1 MNHHHAMTRSAHAVL
16 ILLTLAAIV
25 PFVLLIIASF
35 TDNNVAITEGF
46 SFFPSKWSTD
56 AYQYIVNEKDTML
69 RAYGITIV
77 VTLIGTT
84 LGLLI
89 SVMLAYSLA
98 NSDLPGRNF
107 MTFFVTLTML
117 FNGGLVP
124 TYLIYTNV
132 FHIKD
137 TLAALIVPN
146 LLMNG
151 FNVILIRNYF
161 ATGVPTVLYEAARID
176 GASEFYIFYRIA
188 LPLSKPILATV
199 GLLMGI
205 AYWND
210 WQNGLYYLN
219 DTSLYSIQNILNR
232 INENI
237 SFLAS
242 NSTSG
247 VKISD
252 LPTST
257 IRMAIAVIGILPIVC
272 IYPFFQEYFVR
283 GIAVGAVKG
292 YAGRTYLRRN
302 NDEKAGL

>member
-151 FNVILIRNYF
+151 FNVILIRNCF

-292 YAGRTYLRRN
+292 
-302 NDEKAGL
+302 

>member
-1 MNHHHAMTRSAHAVL
+1 MNHHHAMTRSAHVVL

-292 YAGRTYLRRN
+292 
-302 NDEKAGL
+302 

>member
-35 TDNNVAITEGF
+35 TVNNVAITEGF

-292 YAGRTYLRRN
+292 
-302 NDEKAGL
+302 

>member
-1 MNHHHAMTRSAHAVL
+1 MNHHHAMSRFAHVVL

-35 TDNNVAITEGF
+35 TDNSVAITEGF
-46 SFFPSKWSTD
+46 SFFPSKWSAD
-56 AYQYIVNEKDTML
+56 AYQYIINEKDTML
-69 RAYGITIV
+69 RAYGVTIV

-107 MTFFVTLTML
+107 LTFFVTLTML

-161 ATGVPTVLYEAARID
+161 ATGVPTVLYEAAHID

-219 DTSLYSIQNILNR
+219 DATLYSIQNILNR

-292 YAGRTYLRRN
+292 
-302 NDEKAGL
+302 

>member
-117 FNGGLVP
+117 FNGGLAP

-292 YAGRTYLRRN
+292 
-302 NDEKAGL
+302 

>member
-272 IYPFFQEYFVR
+272 IYLFFQEYFVR

-292 YAGRTYLRRN
+292 
-302 NDEKAGL
+302 

>member
-1 MNHHHAMTRSAHAVL
+1 MNHHHAMSRFAHVVL

-35 TDNNVAITEGF
+35 TDNSVAITEGF
-46 SFFPSKWSTD
+46 SFFPSKWSAD
-56 AYQYIVNEKDTML
+56 AYQYIINEKDTML
-69 RAYGITIV
+69 RAYGVTIV

-107 MTFFVTLTML
+107 LTFFVTLTML

-137 TLAALIVPN
+137 ALAALIVPN

-219 DTSLYSIQNILNR
+219 DATLYSIQNILNR

-292 YAGRTYLRRN
+292 
-302 NDEKAGL
+302 

>member
-161 ATGVPTVLYEAARID
+161 APGVPTVLYEAARID

-292 YAGRTYLRRN
+292 
-302 NDEKAGL
+302 

>member
-35 TDNNVAITEGF
+35 TDNNAAITEGF

-237 SFLAS
+237 SVLAS

-292 YAGRTYLRRN
+292 
-302 NDEKAGL
+302 

>member
-124 TYLIYTNV
+124 TDLHQRFSHQGHAGGPDRAQSADEWIQRNPYSQL
-132 FHIKD
+132 FCHRRPHR
-137 TLAALIVPN
+137 ALRS
-146 LLMNG
+146 G
-151 FNVILIRNYF
+151 
-161 ATGVPTVLYEAARID
+161 
-176 GASEFYIFYRIA
+176 
-188 LPLSKPILATV
+188 K
-199 GLLMGI
+199 
-205 AYWND
+205 
-210 WQNGLYYLN
+210 
-219 DTSLYSIQNILNR
+219 NR
-232 INENI
+232 
-237 SFLAS
+237 
-242 NSTSG
+242 
-247 VKISD
+247 
-252 LPTST
+252 
-257 IRMAIAVIGILPIVC
+257 
-272 IYPFFQEYFVR
+272 R
-283 GIAVGAVKG
+283 GQ
-292 YAGRTYLRRN
+292 
-302 NDEKAGL
+302 

>member
-117 FNGGLVP
+117 FNGGLGP

-292 YAGRTYLRRN
+292 
-302 NDEKAGL
+302 

>member
-176 GASEFYIFYRIA
+176 GASEFNIFYRIA

-292 YAGRTYLRRN
+292 
-302 NDEKAGL
+302 

>member
-161 ATGVPTVLYEAARID
+161 ATGVPTVLYEAARSD

-257 IRMAIAVIGILPIVC
+257 IRMAIAVIGMLPIVC

-292 YAGRTYLRRN
+292 
-302 NDEKAGL
+302 

>member
-1 MNHHHAMTRSAHAVL
+1 MNHHHAMSRFAHVVL

-35 TDNNVAITEGF
+35 TDNSVAITEGF
-46 SFFPSKWSTD
+46 SFFPSKWSAD
-56 AYQYIVNEKDTML
+56 AYQYIINEKDTML
-69 RAYGITIV
+69 RAYGVTIV
-77 VTLIGTT
+77 VTLIVTT

-107 MTFFVTLTML
+107 LTFFVTLTML

-219 DTSLYSIQNILNR
+219 DATLYSIQNILNR

-292 YAGRTYLRRN
+292 
-302 NDEKAGL
+302 

>member
-242 NSTSG
+242 NSTFG

-272 IYPFFQEYFVR
+272 IYPFLQEYFVR

-292 YAGRTYLRRN
+292 
-302 NDEKAGL
+302 

>member
-89 SVMLAYSLA
+89 SVTLAYSLA

-292 YAGRTYLRRN
+292 
-302 NDEKAGL
+302 

>member
-77 VTLIGTT
+77 VTLIGRT

-292 YAGRTYLRRN
+292 
-302 NDEKAGL
+302 